1 MISTL
6 LFLALA
12 ADYPEMT
19 ISNGAVTAKL
29 MLPDAQKG
37 SYQGTRFD
45 WSGII
50 SSLTYSNHE
59 YFGQWYPKHDPKIH
73 DAITGPVEEFLS
85 NDAGLGY
92 AEAKPGETFITRFRL
107 NPRSPAPESSTNATQ
122 LKTAERITYTTMPC
136 GVVK

>member
-1 MISTL
+1 MIPA
-6 LFLALA
+6 LFLLA
-12 ADYPEMT
+12 IYPEAT

-29 MLPDAQKG
+29 MLPGG

-45 WSGII
+45 WSGIV
-50 SSLTYSNHE
+50 SSLTFQGHE

-92 AEAKPGETFITRFRL
+92 GETKAGDTFL
-107 NPRSPAPESSTNATQ
+107 
-122 LKTAERITYTTMPC
+122 RI
-136 GVVK
+136 G